1 MMTHSGG
8 KGGQISVS
16 SRLARYTENQSI
28 TQSKQQQQFKIYD
41 ILEKQNLEREGKD
54 ERSPVVR
61 GGRDE

>member
-1 MMTHSGG
+1 MYYQV
-8 KGGQISVS
+8 KDPKLEV
-16 SRLARYTENQSI
+16 
-28 TQSKQQQQFKIYD
+28 KIYD